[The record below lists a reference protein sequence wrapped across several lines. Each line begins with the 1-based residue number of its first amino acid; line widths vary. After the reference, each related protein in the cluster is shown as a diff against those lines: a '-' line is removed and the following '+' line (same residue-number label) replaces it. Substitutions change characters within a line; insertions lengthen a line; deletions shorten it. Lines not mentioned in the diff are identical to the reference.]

1 MIKSSLKYEN
11 YGLSKDDKFSFSLSQ
26 PHRVSSGSMD
36 VQVAGLASRSGS
48 IPYEY
53 KSLRLSPS
61 GRQLDMSIGYDR
73 DFSKLATGSVKINLT
88 RDSGHTGSASS
99 WDDRSLY
106 LGLMKNE
113 TFGLDQVNIGTV
125 FSNTNNRPSFNLQ
138 YKINF

>member
-1 MIKSSLKYEN
+1 VIKSSLKYEN

-48 IPYEY
+48 IPYE
-53 KSLRLSPS
+53 
-61 GRQLDMSIGYDR
+61 LDMSIGYDR

-88 RDSGHTGSASS
+88 RDSGHTGSTSS